1 MNKELHETI
10 LEIVNGEGNLQQKN
24 EEVEVDKKE
33 VQTTLTEE
41 LVKVLK

>member
-10 LEIVNGEGNLQQKN
+10 LEIVNGEQVHQQKN

-33 VQTTLTEE
+33 APTTLTEE